1 MYPSDDIMRVAFI
14 SNIAIQKLTSFDE
27 FVKSFS
33 QRALSI
39 NSILAALEDEQLSL
53 ESLIMCS
60 FDHKPMLSMKM
71 AVFICTNIL
80 LNNYC
85 FMKNDELSA
94 AKLAKRRKLQTLN

>member
-1 MYPSDDIMRVAFI
+1 MEKLFYLAIQRFDSFNQFLIKGLDRGKLLYPLDDIVRVGLI

-53 ESLIMCS
+53 ES
-60 FDHKPMLSMKM
+60 
-71 AVFICTNIL
+71 
-80 LNNYC
+80 
-85 FMKNDELSA
+85 
-94 AKLAKRRKLQTLN
+94 